1 MPPVR
6 QRPYSGD
13 ELDHQSQVASCQWPE
28 MPSVFVTRGERVALM
43 KVLSRRTDSAMKH
56 QAKID
61 LGDNIER
68 QRVPIEIPDYGSERV
83 DAPPLLDPRSGTCV
97 PDSSTRMNVAAEVA
111 VKSKI

>member
-1 MPPVR
+1 
-6 QRPYSGD
+6 
-13 ELDHQSQVASCQWPE
+13 
-28 MPSVFVTRGERVALM
+28 
-43 KVLSRRTDSAMKH
+43 MKH